1 MQFKRPR
8 GAVLAL
14 TLCGLGAACMPES
27 STAGSESVTQAPFGV
42 TPDGQQVSLFTISN
56 ANGMEARVIN
66 LGGIIVSLTAPDRE
80 GNLEDVVLGFDS
92 LDGYLAEHPYFGAII
107 GRYGNRIA
115 NGQFTVDGESY
126 QLPVNNG
133 PNSLHGGLRGF
144 DKVVWD
150 AEPFENDRGQ
160 GLILTYTSPDGEE
173 GYPGNLQV
181 RVTYTLTDEN
191 ELIFDYHA
199 VTDKATPVNLTQH
212 SYFNLAGDG
221 SGSILDHEVMLNA
234 SRLTVADTTLIPTGE
249 LRSVEGTPF
258 DFRQPHRIGERIA
271 ADDEQLRFAGGYDHN
286 FVIDRA
292 AGDSLVLAARVYE
305 PTSGRVME
313 VLTTEP
319 GVQFY
324 TGNFLDGTLTG
335 KNGVVYDTRT
345 GFCLETQHFP
355 DSPNQPS
362 FPNTILRPG
371 EEYRSTTVYRFRAE

>member
-286 FVIDRA
+286 FVIERA

>member
-66 LGGIIVSLTAPDRE
+66 LGGIILSLTAPDRE

>member
-345 GFCLETQHFP
+345 GLCLETQHFP